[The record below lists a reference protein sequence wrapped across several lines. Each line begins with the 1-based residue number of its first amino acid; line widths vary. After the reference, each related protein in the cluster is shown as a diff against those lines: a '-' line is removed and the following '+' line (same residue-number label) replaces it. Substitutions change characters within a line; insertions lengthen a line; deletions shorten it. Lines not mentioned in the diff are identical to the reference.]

1 MNESISRQL
10 REAAEAHRPDRGRM
24 LARVDRAMAGAE
36 VSAARPGIARSWTR
50 VTFAGLAA
58 TGALAVAGIAVAAI
72 VRTGPPPDTATIPTA
87 SSSITTSSTTPAA
100 GPTDSTGSTG
110 STVAPPAPNPPAQPI
125 TGGPSSVADPAPL
138 TGKPV
143 SDGPL
148 SALGFIDLHQHPNW
162 AQSRV
167 ELKTTQP
174 LSAVSLELRVV
185 QTGGV
190 RTTGQWQTLPAD
202 DFTVTVKEA
211 DGAVVYRWELKPGR
225 TMPVGV
231 HTFAAQYNHDAG
243 KRDARADGYVGQA
256 GDFTVRGE
264 FTSQ

>member
-1 MNESISRQL
+1 VNESISRQL
-10 REAAEAHRPDRGRM
+10 REAAGAHRPDRGRM

-72 VRTGPPPDTATIPTA
+72 VRTGPPPDDTATIPTA
-87 SSSITTSSTTPAA
+87 SSGVATSTSAPAVV
-100 GPTDSTGSTG
+100 PTTGSTG
-110 STVAPPAPNPPAQPI
+110 STVAPPVQNPPSPTT
-125 TGGPSSVADPAPL
+125 TGSPSSAVDPAPL

-148 SALGFIDLHQHPNW
+148 SALGFVDLHQHPNW

-167 ELKTTQP
+167 DLKTTQP
-174 LSAVSLELRVV
+174 LTAVSLELRIV

-256 GDFTVRGE
+256 GAFTVRSG
-264 FTSQ
+264 FTSE

>member
-72 VRTGPPPDTATIPTA
+72 VQTSPPSDTATIPTA
-87 SSSITTSSTTPAA
+87 SSAVATTSSTPAV
-100 GPTDSTGSTG
+100 GTTGSTA
-110 STVAPPAPNPPAQPI
+110 APPVPDPPAKTT
-125 TGGPSSVADPAPL
+125 TGSPSSVADPAPL

-148 SALGFIDLHQHPNW
+148 SALGFVDLHQHPNW

-174 LSAVSLELRVV
+174 LTALSLELRVV

-211 DGAVVYRWELKPGR
+211 DGAVIYRWELKPGR

-256 GDFTVRGE
+256 AAFTVRGG

>member
-36 VSAARPGIARSWTR
+36 VSAAKPGIARSWTR

-58 TGALAVAGIAVAAI
+58 AGALAVAGIAVAAI
-72 VRTGPPPDTATIPTA
+72 VRTGPPPDDTATIPTA
-87 SSSITTSSTTPAA
+87 SSSVTTSSTTPAV
-100 GPTDSTGSTG
+100 GTTG
-110 STVAPPAPNPPAQPI
+110 STVAPPAPNPPVQQT
-125 TGGPSSVADPAPL
+125 TGSTSSAIDPAPL
-138 TGKPV
+138 SGKPV

-148 SALGFIDLHQHPNW
+148 STLGFVDLHQHPNW

-167 ELKTTQP
+167 EFKTTQP
-174 LSAVSLELRVV
+174 LTAVSLELRVV

-190 RTTGQWQTLPAD
+190 RTTGQWQTMPAD

-211 DGAVVYRWELKPGR
+211 DGAVIYRWELKPGR

-256 GDFTVRGE
+256 GAFTVKGR
-264 FTSQ
+264 FTSE

>member
-1 MNESISRQL
+1 MNESINRQL

-36 VSAARPGIARSWTR
+36 VSTARPGIARSWTR

-72 VRTGPPPDTATIPTA
+72 VRTGPPPDDTATIPTA
-87 SSSITTSSTTPAA
+87 SSSVTTSSTTPAA
-100 GPTDSTGSTG
+100 GTTG
-110 STVAPPAPNPPAQPI
+110 STVAPPAPNPPAQPT
-125 TGGPSSVADPAPL
+125 TGSPSSAVDPAPL

-148 SALGFIDLHQHPNW
+148 SALGFVDLHQHPNW

-174 LSAVSLELRVV
+174 LTAVSLELRVV

-190 RTTGQWQTLPAD
+190 RSTGQWQTLPAD

-256 GDFTVRGE
+256 GAFTVRGG